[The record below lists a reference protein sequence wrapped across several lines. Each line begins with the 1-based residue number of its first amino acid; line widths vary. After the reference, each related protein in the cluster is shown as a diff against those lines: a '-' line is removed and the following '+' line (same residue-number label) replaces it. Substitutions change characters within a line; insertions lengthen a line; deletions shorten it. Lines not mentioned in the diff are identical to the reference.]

1 MFFSLCLWP
10 TFMVTVSENDVR
22 HKGKPQNV
30 KHILLK
36 IFSLKGV
43 VLLKPKNLFASD
55 CKSLFQKYSSWTRP
69 KTHHISS
76 HCGFLSAVLL
86 CRVAVSCMFIISQ
99 LNFHPNTSTDFN
111 WDLVVADVFCVDCA
125 VNKEFNLGS
134 LQTVRVVRG
143 LWMDQVFLSENVIYR
158 RPVPRKYFFLFSL
171 EEDFPT
177 RLHLFSFF

>member
-1 MFFSLCLWP
+1 MSDTKDKTKREAYFTENLFLERTCAFKTQELVCIRLQKPLPKILIMNKAQNSPYLILLHVSLC
-10 TFMVTVSENDVR
+10 
-22 HKGKPQNV
+22 
-30 KHILLK
+30 
-36 IFSLKGV
+36 
-43 VLLKPKNLFASD
+43 
-55 CKSLFQKYSSWTRP
+55 
-69 KTHHISS
+69 
-76 HCGFLSAVLL
+76 SAAVH
-86 CRVAVSCMFIISQ
+86 RVAVSCMFIISQ

-111 WDLVVADVFCVDCA
+111 WDLVVADVFCFDCA

-143 LWMDQVFLSENVIYR
+143 SWMAQVFLSENVIYG